1 MFYGEKAVNWN
12 NSPKAAAV
20 SGQVIAKE
28 KFARFSK
35 EKIEI
40 RVNAEHWLN
49 EKKNTTKHE
58 YSVSFENRNH

>member
-12 NSPKAAAV
+12 NSPKAATV

-40 RVNAEHWLN
+40 RGNLVFFRCW
-49 EKKNTTKHE
+49 
-58 YSVSFENRNH
+58 